1 MNRLF
6 ETSSEELVDD
16 GNNLYL
22 CGMKKLL
29 CPQCKIAAMYVKNE
43 QGERLLVYVLE
54 NGEVVP
60 KYPEDSMEGFDLTEV
75 FCLGCSWHGSTGR
88 RLLSTCKECR

>member
-1 MNRLF
+1 M
-6 ETSSEELVDD
+6 
-16 GNNLYL
+16 YL

-60 KYPEDSMEGFDLTEV
+60 KYGRLRPDGGVLSGMFVARVAQAAGETVGFPL
-75 FCLGCSWHGSTGR
+75 
-88 RLLSTCKECR
+88 

>member
-43 QGERLLVYVLE
+43 QGERLLVYAVSYTHL
-54 NGEVVP
+54 P
-60 KYPEDSMEGFDLTEV
+60 
-75 FCLGCSWHGSTGR
+75 
-88 RLLSTCKECR
+88 LSD